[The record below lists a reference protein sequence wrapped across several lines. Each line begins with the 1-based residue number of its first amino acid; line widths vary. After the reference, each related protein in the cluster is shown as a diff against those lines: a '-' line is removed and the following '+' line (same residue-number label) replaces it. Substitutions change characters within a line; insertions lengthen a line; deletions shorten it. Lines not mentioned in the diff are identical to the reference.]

1 MEKKHSKSSTLSQNE
16 PVIEIKDLVT
26 AFGTQ
31 VVHDHLNL
39 TIYKGEIIGI
49 VGGSGSGKSVL
60 LRTILGLKRPRSG
73 TVKLMGE
80 NINQIGNKTRAHIDR
95 SCGVLFQS
103 GALYSS
109 LTVRENILVPLKEI
123 AGICPPFADSIV
135 ALKLGMVGLSLDTAS
150 KYPSELSGG
159 MTKRAALARA
169 LALDPSILFLDEPT
183 SGLDPI
189 SAEAFDT
196 LIKSLHDNLGFTV
209 FMISH
214 DLDTLKICTR
224 IAVLVHKKLLIGT
237 IEELRQIQDPWVHDY
252 FHGTRAQEVFGTGA

>member
-1 MEKKHSKSSTLSQNE
+1 MEKEHLNTSSLSLKD

-26 AFGTQ
+26 AFGPQ
-31 VVHDHLNL
+31 IVHDHLNL
-39 TIYKGEIIGI
+39 TVYKGEIIGI

-60 LRTILGLKRPRSG
+60 LRTILGLKRPSSG

-80 NINQIGNKTRAHIDR
+80 TINAIRDETRIHIGK

-123 AGICPPFADSIV
+123 VGVYPPFADSIV
-135 ALKLGMVGLSLDTAS
+135 ALKLGMVGLPLDTAS

-159 MTKRAALARA
+159 MIKRAGLARA

-224 IAVLVHKKLLIGT
+224 IAVLIHKKLLVGT
-237 IEELRQIQDPWVHDY
+237 IEELKQIQDPWVHDY
-252 FHGTRAQEVFGTGA
+252 FHGARAQEVFRTEA